1 MCSSAKAISAATPR
15 KSFRGRRACALSSN
29 ISRASRRSS
38 IWRACRSPAAASIR
52 RRASCRA
59 SATASAQSSCRPRA
73 ACCRTPRRASTM
85 SAAKSWRR
93 YSKMSRIG
101 KRPVPLPSGV
111 TATTE
116 GQILSVKGPKGQL
129 ELQMRDEIAYDI
141 GDDGILVKPAN
152 DTKQARAFWGMQRTL
167 VQNLVT
173 GVSEGFTK
181 TLAITGVGYR
191 AQAQGKNLRLQL
203 GYSHDVNFPVPE
215 GIEVKTPDPN
225 TVEISGIDRQQVGQV
240 AAEIRRWR
248 KPEPYKGKGIKYRGE
263 YIFRKEGK
271 KK

>member
-1 MCSSAKAISAATPR
+1 
-15 KSFRGRRACALSSN
+15 
-29 ISRASRRSS
+29 
-38 IWRACRSPAAASIR
+38 
-52 RRASCRA
+52 
-59 SATASAQSSCRPRA
+59 
-73 ACCRTPRRASTM
+73 
-85 SAAKSWRR
+85 
-93 YSKMSRIG
+93 MSRIG
-101 KRPVPLPSGV
+101 KKPVPLPAGV
-111 TATTE
+111 SASTE
-116 GQILSVKGPKGQL
+116 NQILTVKGPKGAL

-181 TLAITGVGYR
+181 VLEISGVGYR
-191 AQAQGKNLRLQL
+191 AAAQGRNLRLQL
-203 GYSHDVNFPVPE
+203 GFSHDVNFPVPE
-215 GIEVKTPDPN
+215 GIEVKTPDQN
-225 TVEISGIDRQQVGQV
+225 TVEISGIDKQKVGQV